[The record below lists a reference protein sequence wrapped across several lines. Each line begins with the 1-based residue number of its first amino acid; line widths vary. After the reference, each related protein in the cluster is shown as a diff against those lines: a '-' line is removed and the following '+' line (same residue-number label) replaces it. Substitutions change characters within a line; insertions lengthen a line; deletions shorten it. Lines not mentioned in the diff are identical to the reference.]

1 MNAQPNIS
9 ALASLQSAW
18 RSRSPREQSMLVAGA
33 LFLVLLGMV
42 LTLAWGYSERQRL
55 LRVVPQ
61 AEARL
66 RQMQLATDERARLQ
80 GLPLPVRLADPA
92 LAAALSGGAN
102 ARGLTLTVQ
111 LTGDGAQ
118 IKGQGAFDALLVWL
132 ADIQR
137 EYALRP
143 VSAEIQRDGA
153 LTHFE
158 LRLVFPVPE

>member
-9 ALASLQSAW
+9 VLASLLSAW
-18 RSRSPREQSMLVAGA
+18 RNHSPREQRMLVAGA

-153 LTHFE
+153 LARFE